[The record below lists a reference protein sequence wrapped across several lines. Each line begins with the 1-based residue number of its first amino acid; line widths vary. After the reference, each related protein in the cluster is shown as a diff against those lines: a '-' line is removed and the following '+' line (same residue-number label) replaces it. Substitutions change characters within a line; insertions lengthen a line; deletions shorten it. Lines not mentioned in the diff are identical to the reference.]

1 MRTHA
6 HIRRRG
12 AAGLAL
18 AFLLAAAGMARA
30 GESYRLGPQDQLQ
43 VKVSDLRAGTGE
55 AYQWQAF
62 TGEFTVAPSGLV
74 ALPVVGE
81 IEASGRTTTEVAADL
96 AERLRA
102 KAGLAA
108 RPDASV
114 QIVKFRPFYVMGSVE
129 KPGEYEYRPQL
140 SVLQA
145 VSIAGGMQRVP
156 TDLLL
161 RFTREAVQA
170 RGDMQE
176 LSATRLALIARQARL
191 DAEIRETPVTFPAE
205 LQSRG
210 TEAEI
215 ARILREER
223 LALDTRRAA
232 VEAQVVNLKYYKD
245 FLTEQI
251 GSLTAKDAKTVD
263 QLEMMRSEL
272 SRISG
277 LVAKG
282 LSAMPRQIEASQ
294 TIATLESNRLDVQI
308 AVIRARQDI
317 SKADRDILDLKDQRR
332 NVALQESADTRI
344 KLNETEAKL
353 EAARHLLRQ
362 AEITSPA
369 TVVAT
374 SDAYAK
380 PDYLI
385 LRRRGNRAET
395 LPADE
400 DDLLQPGDVV
410 RVQPRLGAP
419 GPSAAA
425 GTGGPRVLA
434 GQASDE

>member
-191 DAEIRETPVTFPAE
+191 DAEIRETPVIFPAE

-332 NVALQESADTRI
+332 NVALQESAETRI

>member
-1 MRTHA
+1 MRMRVPT
-6 HIRRRG
+6 RRAAARWALAVLLATTG
-12 AAGLAL
+12 AAL
-18 AFLLAAAGMARA
+18 A
-30 GESYRLGPQDQLQ
+30 GEPYRLGPQDRLE

-62 TGEFTVAPSGLV
+62 EGEFTVTPSGQV

-81 IEASGRTTTEVAADL
+81 IEASGRTTTEVAAEL
-96 AERLRA
+96 TERLKA
-102 KAGLAA
+102 KAGLATK
-108 RPDASV
+108 PDASV
-114 QIVKFRPFYVMGSVE
+114 QVVKFRPIYVLGSVE
-129 KPGEYEYRPQL
+129 KPGEYDYRPQL

-161 RFTREAVQA
+161 RFTRDAVQA
-170 RGDMQE
+170 RGDIAE

-191 DAEIRETPVTFPAE
+191 DAEIKETPVTFPVE
-205 LQSRG
+205 LESR
-210 TEAEI
+210 TKEPEI

-223 LALDTRRAA
+223 LTLTTRRAA
-232 VEAQVVNLKYYKD
+232 LDAQILNLKQYKQ

-251 GSLTAKDAKTVD
+251 ASLTAKDVKTGD
-263 QLEMMRSEL
+263 QLDLMKSEL
-272 SRISG
+272 SRIAG

-294 TIATLESNRLDVQI
+294 TIATLESNRLDIQI

-317 SKADRDILDLKDQRR
+317 SKADRDILDLRDQRR
-332 NVALQESADTRI
+332 NVALQESAETRI
-344 KLNETEAKL
+344 KLNETEAKIG
-353 EAARHLLRQ
+353 AANNLLRQ

-369 TVVAT
+369 AVLAN
-374 SDAYAK
+374 SEAFAK
-380 PDYLI
+380 PDYVI
-385 LRRRGNRAET
+385 LRRRGGKAES

-410 RVQPRLGAP
+410 RVQPRMSA
-419 GPSAAA
+419 PSAAGVTAAA
-425 GTGGPRVLA
+425 GP
-434 GQASDE
+434 SDNY

>member
-81 IEASGRTTTEVAADL
+81 
-96 AERLRA
+96 ERLRA

>member
-1 MRTHA
+1 MRTPAPSRHA
-6 HIRRRG
+6 
-12 AAGLAL
+12 AARLAL
-18 AFLLAAAGMARA
+18 AFLLAATGTALA
-30 GESYRLGPQDQLQ
+30 EEPYRLGPQDQLE

-62 TGEFTVAPSGLV
+62 NGEFTVAPSGQV

-108 RPDASV
+108 KPDASV

-129 KPGEYEYRPQL
+129 KPGEYDYRPQL

-156 TDLLL
+156 TDILL

-170 RGDMQE
+170 RGDIQE

-191 DAEIRETPVTFPAE
+191 DAEIRDTAITFPTE
-205 LQSRG
+205 LQSRSK
-210 TEAEI
+210 EAEI

-232 VEAQVVNLKYYKD
+232 LDAQIVNLKHYKD

-251 GSLTAKDAKTVD
+251 ASLTTKDAKTAD
-263 QLEMMRSEL
+263 QLDVMKSEL
-272 SRISG
+272 ARITG

-282 LSAMPRQIEASQ
+282 LSAMPRQI
-294 TIATLESNRLDVQI
+294 
-308 AVIRARQDI
+308 
-317 SKADRDILDLKDQRR
+317 
-332 NVALQESADTRI
+332 
-344 KLNETEAKL
+344 
-353 EAARHLLRQ
+353 
-362 AEITSPA
+362 
-369 TVVAT
+369 
-374 SDAYAK
+374 
-380 PDYLI
+380 
-385 LRRRGNRAET
+385 
-395 LPADE
+395 
-400 DDLLQPGDVV
+400 
-410 RVQPRLGAP
+410 
-419 GPSAAA
+419 
-425 GTGGPRVLA
+425 
-434 GQASDE
+434 